1 LSESNTPSPPGVPFG
16 LGTFE
21 ADATV
26 FAGIV
31 LEDSIVVPIGEL
43 DESLAGYR
51 VLDFLDRWRELLP
64 VLRRLAASAH
74 RCSTRYE
81 LGSVRVL
88 PPYRPVQIIQAGANF
103 REHVMQLAVAQM
115 VADQAFEEGKP
126 ESYYAELARD
136 RIDERARTGE
146 PYVFLGASSAICG
159 AYDDVRLPKRGIQHD
174 WELEMA
180 AVIGVEGHDI
190 PIDEALSHVAAWT
203 IVNDVSTRD
212 LIFRP
217 DLSAIGTDWFR
228 GKNSPTFL
236 PTGPWIVPSEFVP
249 DPQNVRLQLKLNGEL
264 MQDGSTSDMV
274 FDFARLISY
283 ASQTVTLLPG
293 DLVLSGSPAG
303 NGAHYKRYLRDGDV
317 MESTL
322 SGLGIQRNI
331 CRQT

>member
-1 LSESNTPSPPGVPFG
+1 
-16 LGTFE
+16 
-21 ADATV
+21 
-26 FAGIV
+26 
-31 LEDSIVVPIGEL
+31 
-43 DESLAGYR
+43 
-51 VLDFLDRWRELLP
+51 
-64 VLRRLAASAH
+64 
-74 RCSTRYE
+74 
-81 LGSVRVL
+81 
-88 PPYRPVQIIQAGANF
+88 VQIIQAGANF

-317 MESTL
+317 VESTL
-322 SGLGIQRNI
+322 TGLGIQRNI